1 MNRPLL
7 RDTVAAPLVFFTGG
21 TALRALSRHLAAHA
35 VPAVHI
41 VTTFDS
47 GGSTAV
53 LRRAFAMPAVGDIRH
68 RLGALADPAVVPPRV
83 LDIWEWRM
91 PQEGDPGQLRDE
103 LRAIGEAWHAF
114 WLDVP
119 ERFAAPL
126 RRYYCDF
133 LAHMP
138 ADFDPHGACFGNLV
152 IAGGFLRHERRLDPI
167 LAACARLFAV
177 RGSVLPVVE
186 GSFHLAAELSNGV
199 IRVGQHLFGAP
210 AQPVRRLFLTV
221 HDPDHGVC
229 EPTPCRPR
237 IVTRAAAAIGAA
249 GLLCYPMGSFYSSVL
264 ANLLPEGVGRCVAAA
279 GCPKVFIP
287 NSGGDK
293 ECPSCTILG
302 QVECLLRA
310 LQADAAG
317 IGISR
322 LLTHVLVDSR
332 QGRYG
337 GQEDLVRLREL
348 GINVIDAAIVMPD
361 EPQRHDPQ
369 AVSAQLLRLRDEN
382 PQESAIHA

>member
-1 MNRPLL
+1 MNRPPL
-7 RDTVAAPLVFFTGG
+7 RDAAAAPLVFFTGG

-35 VPAVHI
+35 DAAVHI

-91 PQEGDPGQLRDE
+91 PQEGDPGQLREE

-152 IAGGFLRHERRLDPI
+152 IAGGFLRHDRRLDPI
-167 LAACARLFAV
+167 LAACARL
-177 RGSVLPVVE
+177 LPSGE
-186 GSFHLAAELSNGV
+186 RYCLWWK
-199 IRVGQHLFGAP
+199 GASIW
-210 AQPVRRLFLTV
+210 QRNS
-221 HDPDHGVC
+221 
-229 EPTPCRPR
+229 
-237 IVTRAAAAIGAA
+237 RAAPFAWDSIFSA
-249 GLLCYPMGSFYSSVL
+249 
-264 ANLLPEGVGRCVAAA
+264 
-279 GCPKVFIP
+279 
-287 NSGGDK
+287 
-293 ECPSCTILG
+293 
-302 QVECLLRA
+302 LRRSPC
-310 LQADAAG
+310 ADCF
-317 IGISR
+317 
-322 LLTHVLVDSR
+322 
-332 QGRYG
+332 
-337 GQEDLVRLREL
+337 
-348 GINVIDAAIVMPD
+348 
-361 EPQRHDPQ
+361 
-369 AVSAQLLRLRDEN
+369 
-382 PQESAIHA
+382 

>member
-1 MNRPLL
+1 MNRPPL
-7 RDTVAAPLVFFTGG
+7 RDAAAPLVFFTGG

-47 GGSTAV
+47 GGSTAA
-53 LRRAFAMPAVGDIRH
+53 LRRSFAMPAVGDIRH
-68 RLGALADPAVVPPRV
+68 RLGALADPGVVPPRV

-91 PQEGDPGQLRDE
+91 PREGNPECLREE
-103 LRAIGEAWHAF
+103 LRALGEAWHPF

-126 RRYYCDF
+126 RQYFCDF

-138 ADFDPHGACFGNLV
+138 ADFDPCGACFGNLV
-152 IAGGFLRHERRLDPI
+152 IAGGFLRHGRRLDPI
-167 LAACARLFAV
+167 LAACARLLAIRGAV
-177 RGSVLPVVE
+177 VPIVE
-186 GSFHLAAELSNGV
+186 GSFHLAAELSNGA
-199 IRVGQHLFGAP
+199 IRIGQHCFGDAP
-210 AQPVRRLFLTV
+210 RPVRRLFLTV

-229 EPTPCRPR
+229 EATPCRPR
-237 IVTRAAAAIGAA
+237 MVARAAAAIGAA

-264 ANLLPEGVGRCVAAA
+264 ANLLPEGVGRRIAAA
-279 GCPKVFIP
+279 DCPKVFIP

-293 ECPSCTILG
+293 ECPSGTVAG
-302 QVECLLRA
+302 QAETLLQTLRA
-310 LQADAAG
+310 DAPDAAV
-317 IGISR
+317 SR

-332 QGRYG
+332 QGRYVG
-337 GQEDLVRLREL
+337 SAETERLRNL
-348 GINVIDAAIVMPD
+348 GIRVIDAAIVMPD

-369 AVSAQLLRLRDEN
+369 AVGDLLVSLRDEN
-382 PQESAIHA
+382 RREPLSHA